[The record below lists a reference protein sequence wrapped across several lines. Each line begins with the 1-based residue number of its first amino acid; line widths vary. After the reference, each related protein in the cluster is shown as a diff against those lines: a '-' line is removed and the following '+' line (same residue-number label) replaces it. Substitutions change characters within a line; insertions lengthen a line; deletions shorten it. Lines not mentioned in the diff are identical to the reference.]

1 MNKPKVQ
8 QVGIY
13 SNDQSLLERASDLIG
28 DYFPIVLYHGADSVD
43 AAARDIADMSTIG
56 IVFLD
61 SYDFDKGNDLRNSLR
76 KVIKK
81 EKLNDDVYIVVVS
94 SLKTPKT
101 AAQLLSAMGM
111 IAINNY
117 DGVVDNVSIEK
128 IRRELPQYMRKLKKT
143 IRVTIVDDEPE
154 NVKDL
159 KQILYDWPGINVV
172 SLHEAEEIADADY
185 SQTDILLLDGDL
197 GLPDLNG
204 EIIAESLIRK
214 EFSGVICSISRRE
227 DPPDYTL
234 TTGDWH
240 FPAKRYCGS
249 SPFAANL
256 FVATI
261 NAILDSR
268 GWST

>member
-1 MNKPKVQ
+1 MKLQN
-8 QVGIY
+8 VGIY
-13 SNDQSLLERASDLIG
+13 SKDKDLLERAADQIG
-28 DYFPIVLYHGADSVD
+28 DYIPVVLYHGIGSIDT
-43 AAARDIADMSTIG
+43 AARDIADMSTIG

-61 SYDFDKGNDLRNSLR
+61 SYDFDEGNHLRNRIR
-76 KVIKK
+76 KVIKE

-94 SLKTPKT
+94 GTETPDSV
-101 AAQLLSAMGM
+101 AQLFSIMGS
-111 IAINNY
+111 IAANNY
-117 DGVVDNVSIEK
+117 DGVVDQTSIEK
-128 IRRELPQYMRKLKKT
+128 IRMDLPQSMRKPNRT

-172 SLHEAEEIADADY
+172 SLHEADEFVGANFD
-185 SQTDILLLDGDL
+185 QTDILLLDGDL
-197 GLPDLNG
+197 GLPDVNG
-204 EIIAESLIRK
+204 EIIVETLIRK
-214 EFSGVICSISRRE
+214 LFPGVVCSISRNE

-234 TTGDWH
+234 ATGNWH

-249 SPFAANL
+249 SPFTAHL

-261 NAILDSR
+261 NAILDSQ